1 MELDKVPLW
10 RGENVGIKELVED
23 FARYVYLPH
32 LADSQVLRDGIA
44 RGLSLLTEH
53 DTFAYAESQDEAQ
66 ERYRGLRAGRQIALD
81 HSVGLLVKPEVGR
94 RQMEAE
100 AAAQTAPAGASKG
113 APRGTTTS
121 LSRSPNGGV
130 ACPDQSGASE
140 FPSAAPQPKRFH
152 GTVNLA
158 PDPRWSRR
166 RTHCGRGDFPLGR
179 AGRCQSKGHL
189 GNRGGSVQRHT
200 RQRGAHG
207 KGK

>member
-10 RGENVGIKELVED
+10 RGKNVGIKELVED
-23 FARYVYLPH
+23 FARYLYLPH
-32 LADSQVLRDGIA
+32 LDDSQVLLDGIA

-66 ERYRGLRAGRQIALD
+66 DRYRGLRAGRQIALD

-100 AAAQTAPAGASKG
+100 AAAQAAPAGASKG

-140 FPSAAPQPKRFH
+140 FPSAAP
-152 GTVNLA
+152 
-158 PDPRWSRR
+158 SRN
-166 RTHCGRGDFPLGR
+166 DFTEL
-179 AGRCQSKGHL
+179 
-189 GNRGGSVQRHT
+189 
-200 RQRGAHG
+200 
-207 KGK
+207 